1 MVSCTLWGNG
11 YARIHR
17 DALFRTVRLQLM
29 HPTEVEPVHTDDD
42 ELYYR
47 TYKGEIVPV
56 YDMIHLRG
64 LSTNGYKG
72 KSPIAVHRENLSLT
86 GTSVQWTVNITPLF
100 EGGDRTLHRGT
111 AESRPAPRPRFYY
124 FASRQG
130 SIPHIYRGRGEHI
143 ILAFRP
149 GCDKEKGAA
158 QGRLPE
164 PEAKQ
169 RTNKCQPIQ
178 ILLSVPKR
186 VCNTN

>member
-1 MVSCTLWGNG
+1 MEEHPQQEDEGGRGHLQEDHLREDRL
-11 YARIHR
+11 AALLQHRIHR
-17 DALFRTVRLQLM
+17 AVQEQHHLGFILYQYDAVLRL
-29 HPTEVEPVHTDDD
+29 
-42 ELYYR
+42 
-47 TYKGEIVPV
+47 I
-56 YDMIHLRG
+56 
-64 LSTNGYKG
+64 
-72 KSPIAVHRENLSLT
+72 T

-111 AESRPAPRPRFYY
+111 AESRPAPRPRFYH
-124 FASRQG
+124 FASRLG
-130 SIPHIYRGRGEHI
+130 RIPHIYRGRGEHI

-169 RTNKCQPIQ
+169 LTNKCQPIQ
-178 ILLSVPKR
+178 ILLSVLKR